1 MQSTIK
7 TGRIIGALLFAIV
20 ALGVLGLNFRNL
32 SLSMAWS
39 PKLLEQLFENDLQI
53 RVSILLDVLVS
64 IIWLV
69 IAVIIFPI
77 ISNFKKSFAYW
88 FFGIWILHFAVI
100 LFSNAAELSLLS
112 IAETFNNRTDL
123 EENTLV
129 ALATIELEGY
139 FWSHYF
145 AIMLFGLAMAPLY
158 YIFFKTKLIPRFL
171 SLWGMIAMILVLSAC
186 WLTIFNQTVSFA
198 FFGQNGVH
206 LLVMIGWLLIK
217 GFNNPTIAVQAH

>member
-7 TGRIIGALLFAIV
+7 IGRIIGTLLFAIV
-20 ALGVLGLNFRNL
+20 ALGVLGLSFRNL

-39 PKLLEQLFENDLQI
+39 PTLLERLFENDLQI
-53 RVSILLDVLVS
+53 RVSILLDFLVS
-64 IIWLV
+64 TIWLV
-69 IAVIIFPI
+69 IAILLFPI

-88 FFGIWILHFAVI
+88 FIGIWILHFAVI

-112 IAETFNNRTDL
+112 IAEAFNNRTNLD
-123 EENTLV
+123 ENTLA
-129 ALATIELEGY
+129 ALATVELEGY

-145 AIMLFGLAMAPLY
+145 AIMLFAMAMGPLY
-158 YIFFKTKLIPRFL
+158 YMLFKTKLIPRFL
-171 SLWGMIAMILVLSAC
+171 SLWGMIAMLLVLSAC
-186 WLTIFNQTVSFA
+186 WLTIFNQTVTFA

-217 GFNNPTIAVQAH
+217 GFNNSTIAAQAK